1 MTNIYD
7 IAEAANVSK
16 STVSRVINDKPGVSK
31 LKREKVLMVIKELNY
46 KPNSA
51 ARKLG
56 LKRTNTIGVL
66 VNDLSDVFYA
76 EYVRKIDKIFT
87 NKLHYGALYCTTNKY
102 TPAKVNYLEQLHK
115 TVDGYIFLGE
125 EVVTKDELEV
135 LHKDGEKFVGIGTNL
150 TCEEGIMID
159 INNFEAS
166 YTIVEY
172 LIKLGHE
179 KIMYVT
185 SKSQRIEFSERF
197 MGYQQALI
205 DYELPSQEYFSV
217 GFTQDDAY
225 DATSEIVQLVKKNKI
240 SAIVCF
246 NDIAAIGLVDGL
258 IDQGYHVPNDISV
271 VGFDD
276 FQGSFQTKNEIPR
289 ITTMRQPND
298 EMASYGVNGLYDM
311 IVNNRKGK
319 SKIFQCDLVIGGSTK
334 KYKG

>member
-1 MTNIYD
+1 MPNIYD

-16 STVSRVINDKPGVSK
+16 STVSRVINDKPGVSNS
-31 LKREKVLMVIKELNY
+31 KREKVLTVIKELNY

-66 VNDLSDVFYA
+66 VNDLSDVFYS

-87 NKLHYGALYCTTNKY
+87 NQLHYGALYCTTNKH
-102 TPAKVNYLEQLHK
+102 TPQKVNYLEQLNK

-125 EVVTKDELEV
+125 EVISKDELRI

-150 TCEEGIMID
+150 TCEGGMMID

-172 LIKLGHE
+172 LIRLGH
-179 KIMYVT
+179 KNIMYVT
-185 SKSQRIEFSERF
+185 SESHRIEFSERF

-205 DYELPSQEYFSV
+205 DYKLPFQKYFSI
-217 GFTQDDAY
+217 GFTQDDATKV
-225 DATSEIVQLVKKNKI
+225 AKEVSQAAVKNDI
-240 SAIVCF
+240 TAIVCF
-246 NDIAAIGLVDGL
+246 NDIAAIGLIDGL
-258 IDQGYHVPNDISV
+258 IDEGFNVPEDFSV

-276 FQGSFQTKNEIPR
+276 FQGVFTTQNEVPR

-298 EMASYGVNGLYDM
+298 EMASYGVNGLYNM
-311 IVNNRKGK
+311 IINNEKGK
-319 SKIFQCDLVIGGSTK
+319 SKIFECELIIGGSTK
-334 KYKG
+334 KNN